1 MSCVKNRIDGDG
13 VDKCKDISQYTVKL
27 KVDKGTL
34 MYEKT
39 CNGSYC
45 GMKINS
51 RAITAIT
58 ENFAA
63 TLTEEEI
70 CGYLKSF
77 DNIRKNTNYN
87 WPTKFSET
95 AQDAVRKAENSLCKY
110 LVPATCEQRLNPEH
124 PSHDPD
130 LLDEFNACA
139 ADDTKRWSNCK
150 CKKISTPNNDEVVN
164 EPEKVYG
171 CLDPTASDYYCLT
184 NDCVDNKP
192 PSNVEGI
199 GCEFQKTYEIVNN
212 YVFCNTHEGC
222 LNDTE
227 NKVTSTLNTATI
239 EDNGTLQ
246 GQEDGAL
253 GYINDVYEA
262 QKVIVKKA
270 NKLKKFM
277 YLQNDGEPQGFYVTS
292 TWDETLVN
300 EFAAALTIEIFR
312 TKLAGSETF
321 PFQRVTIFSPDSR
334 LLGHFSI
341 ETNTDENG
349 YTDSI
354 EKLSGKESSR
364 LLNYRLK
371 FHIGTQI
378 MNLTLVDVYRQALDS
393 GSGTFDSTY
402 SLDNEGRVIQDP
414 VTEGL
419 ISVLKKEPIGLAK
432 LLK

>member
-1 MSCVKNRIDGDG
+1 MACKGTNRIKEGK
-13 VDKCKDISQYTVKL
+13 DKCKDFTLYTLGMV
-27 KVDKGTL
+27 VDDNTRR
-34 MYEKT
+34 YEKT
-39 CNGSYC
+39 GI
-45 GMKINS
+45 KIK
-51 RAITAIT
+51 RKVITSIDET
-58 ENFAA
+58 FAA
-63 TLTEEEI
+63 TLTEEQI
-70 CGYLKSF
+70 CRYLKSI
-77 DNIRKNTNYN
+77 DNIRDNADFN

-95 AQDAVRKAENSLCKY
+95 AKDAVQFAENSLCKY
-110 LVPATCEQRLNPEH
+110 LVAATCEQRLDPAH
-124 PSHDPD
+124 PSHDSD
-130 LLDEFNACA
+130 LLAEFNACA
-139 ADDTKRWSNCK
+139 ADDTKKWRNCK
-150 CKKISTPNNDEVVN
+150 CKKKQTNNDEVVN
-164 EPEKVYG
+164 EPAEVYG

-192 PSNVEGI
+192 PSNVKGV
-199 GCEFQKTYEIVNN
+199 GCKFQKTYEIVNN

-222 LNDTE
+222 LKDTK

-246 GQEDGAL
+246 GQEDGAI

-277 YLQNDGEPQGFYVTS
+277 YLQNDGEPQGFYITS

-354 EKLSGKESSR
+354 DKLSGKESSR

-378 MNLTLVDVYRQALDS
+378 MNLNLVDVYRQALDS

-402 SLDNEGRVIQDP
+402 SLDNEGRIIQDP

-419 ISVLKKEPIGLAK
+419 ISVLKKEPIGLVK